1 MFQDAALFPWLTV
14 ASNIDL
20 APKPRKLPKA
30 ERRPRVESLL
40 RTVHL
45 EAFAG
50 KRPTSCRAGCVSG
63 WRSPAPS
70 ARTPTSC

>member
-14 ASNIDL
+14 AANVDL
-20 APKPRKLPKA
+20 ALKLNTGA
-30 ERRPRVESLL
+30 QGRASSRVATLL

-45 EAFAG
+45 EAFAD
-50 KRPTSCRAGCVSG
+50 KRPTSCPAACASG

-70 ARTPTSC
+70 PRTPTSC